1 MRIIT
6 YGLTRPG
13 RLKCWWLKGLT
24 CVQAGAY
31 DGLFKVAFYGGGVGL
46 MFIRRGVV
54 VYSLALA
61 FICSTFAVAQKTEK
75 KQDEAQKKE
84 IQNVV
89 KLVDEVAAGQ
99 PAPNDL
105 NLAWAREDFLK
116 AQGNK
121 EYVPFTVSIDPSKVT
136 GGTVAFYWRVVAQN
150 AAATTAAAP
159 AGTSGSPASPGSPGS
174 KDKKDDKAKKADYA
188 YEDIAFVPVT
198 ATQNPTR
205 ISRSFT
211 VPAGSYD
218 VFVVVKEP
226 SQEKAPKGAPPPKAS
241 LLKQSITV
249 PDFWN
254 GELATSSVII
264 AQRID
269 PLPAPLTPQQQ
280 ADRPYALGTM
290 EIVPAPDTKFTKK
303 SELSTFM
310 LIYNP
315 KTDAANKPDVT
326 VEYNFYA
333 KSAGT
338 EKFFNHTSPQ
348 ILNAQTLPPQF
359 DLAAGHQLQSGQAVP
374 LASFPEGEYRLEIK
388 VTDKLANKSLTKD
401 VEFTV
406 SAS

>member
-1 MRIIT
+1 MGIIA
-6 YGLTRPG
+6 YGRQPPG
-13 RLKCWWLKGLT
+13 ALKCWWQNGLT
-24 CVQAGAY
+24 CVQPGAY
-31 DGLFKVAFYGGGVGL
+31 DGLFDLAFYGGGVGL
-46 MFIRRGVV
+46 MFTRRRTIVH
-54 VYSLALA
+54 SLAMALA
-61 FICSTFAVAQKTEK
+61 CSALVVAQKNEK
-75 KQDEAQKKE
+75 KQDDAQKKE

-105 NLAWAREDFLK
+105 SLAWSREDFLK

-121 EYVPFTVSIDPSKVT
+121 EYVPFTVTIDPSKVT

-150 AAATTAAAP
+150 ASATPAAPAAP
-159 AGTSGSPASPGSPGS
+159 AG
-174 KDKKDDKAKKADYA
+174 KNDKKDDKGKKADYA

-198 ATQNPTR
+198 PTQNPTR

-211 VPAGSYD
+211 VPAGTYD

-226 SQEKAPKGAPPPKAS
+226 TQEKAPKGAPPPKAS
-241 LLKQSITV
+241 ILKQSLTV

-315 KTDAANKPDVT
+315 KVDAANKPDVT
-326 VEYNFYA
+326 VEYNFYTKA
-333 KSAGT
+333 GGT

-348 ILNAQTLPPQF
+348 NLNAQTLPPQF
-359 DLAAGHQLQSGQAVP
+359 DLTAGHQLQSGQAVP

-388 VTDKLANKSLTKD
+388 VTDKIANKSLTKD